1 MMGTD
6 LMWSREPHISPKYDV
21 AKLHSVVGSREQACL
36 GPSTKMLGFNITAPE
51 HRSVYVL
58 TSK

>member
-6 LMWSREPHISPKYDV
+6 LMWSREPYISPKYDV

-36 GPSTKMLGFNITAPE
+36 GPGTKMLGVNKRLQSIGP
-51 HRSVYVL
+51 YMY
-58 TSK
+58 